1 MRRIV
6 QVWIVFSYVI
16 FHLENKRQGIESG
29 GEERERKKEN
39 DYLIWNTLH
48 TYIWVEVSSAQVILR
63 NLMELIIIQK
73 TTKLRDIQE
82 GNCQKLEDFQNK

>member
-1 MRRIV
+1 M
-6 QVWIVFSYVI
+6 
-16 FHLENKRQGIESG
+16 ENKRQGIESG